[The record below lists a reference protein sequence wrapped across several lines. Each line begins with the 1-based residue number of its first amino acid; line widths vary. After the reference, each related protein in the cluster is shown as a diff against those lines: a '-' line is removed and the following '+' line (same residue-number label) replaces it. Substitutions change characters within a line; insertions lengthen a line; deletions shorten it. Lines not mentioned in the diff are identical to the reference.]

1 MKQVDKI
8 ENESIYIEIA
18 EMMRIANHAVYKAKQ
33 DNKRLGIPETFF
45 KNGKIYYILTDGKI
59 TTSRPEI
66 LK

>member
-1 MKQVDKI
+1 MRQVDKI
-8 ENESIYIEIA
+8 ENEYIYIEIA
-18 EMMRIANHAVYKAKQ
+18 EMMRIANHAVQKAKQ